1 MEISISTL
9 SDVSHVSRWSDILNH
24 VFISAVE
31 AANNE
36 RAQERKKEKKKGS
49 LVSCMSWNHRT
60 RSPSIFLTSAYKY
73 VISQCLRYGY
83 DQAPCLQITT
93 LKARW

>member
-36 RAQERKKEKKKGS
+36 RAQERKKEKKKGAS
-49 LVSCMSWNHRT
+49 SRACRGTIEHVR
-60 RSPSIFLTSAYKY
+60 RRFFLRQPINT
-73 VISQCLRYGY
+73 
-83 DQAPCLQITT
+83 
-93 LKARW
+93 